1 MTTAKL
7 TNYSQHANQTVIV
20 SSTAELQAA
29 IAQLDTS
36 GGGTILVDGNSG
48 PYTMKA
54 LQVGGTDSPIKIT
67 SVDTGNPAQ
76 FTQIDIDQ
84 SSHLTLTGIHVED
97 PALNSPSDGINTE
110 FDIKVYYSNHIEI
123 GNITMDGGGTEF
135 FDPNVGARP
144 GMKGIKFDN
153 TQDSL
158 FIDNTLTGH
167 LDAVEL
173 IKVEGIVVSGND
185 ISGAQGDGIR
195 GGGWKHVDLTD
206 NNIHDFVGVAYEVYH
221 SDMIQLWSTW
231 PHNYQNEDIEIS
243 GNFLDAGNGVATQ
256 TLLLQAEAFT
266 NPSHPNY
273 GVYNDDVRVHDNLI
287 YNGHFHGVTLSN
299 TTNAQV
305 YNNTVLWNEDAGNSD
320 VTGQALSTEPP
331 TIRLTNSPNA
341 TVQDNVAQQ
350 ILVNGSFDHSDNYH
364 LSYTDPSDPNYA
376 YDHAGGISLGG
387 NATLQDLQFTSGALD
402 GSVGS
407 PSFSWSGSAT
417 STGSGA
423 SIAPPTT
430 FFAPTTFA
438 NAPAFAADDAADNG
452 PQNSGS
458 SSEAVATSGFQT
470 SEASGIG
477 SGNSEAA
484 SEQGAE
490 AATGFSFGPSVAEQ
504 SVASDTFEQ
513 SVVFGQDDTGADV
526 GEAIT
531 RASQSGTSSC
541 KASCNP

>member
-1 MTTAKL
+1 
-7 TNYSQHANQTVIV
+7 
-20 SSTAELQAA
+20 
-29 IAQLDTS
+29 
-36 GGGTILVDGNSG
+36 
-48 PYTMKA
+48 
-54 LQVGGTDSPIKIT
+54 
-67 SVDTGNPAQ
+67 
-76 FTQIDIDQ
+76 
-84 SSHLTLTGIHVED
+84 
-97 PALNSPSDGINTE
+97 
-110 FDIKVYYSNHIEI
+110 
-123 GNITMDGGGTEF
+123 
-135 FDPNVGARP
+135 
-144 GMKGIKFDN
+144 
-153 TQDSL
+153 
-158 FIDNTLTGH
+158 
-167 LDAVEL
+167 
-173 IKVEGIVVSGND
+173 
-185 ISGAQGDGIR
+185 
-195 GGGWKHVDLTD
+195 
-206 NNIHDFVGVAYEVYH
+206 
-221 SDMIQLWSTW
+221 
-231 PHNYQNEDIEIS
+231 
-243 GNFLDAGNGVATQ
+243 
-256 TLLLQAEAFT
+256 
-266 NPSHPNY
+266 
-273 GVYNDDVRVHDNLI
+273 
-287 YNGHFHGVTLSN
+287 
-299 TTNAQV
+299 
-305 YNNTVLWNEDAGNSD
+305 
-320 VTGQALSTEPP
+320 
-331 TIRLTNSPNA
+331 LTNSPNA

-531 RASQSGTSSC
+531 RASQSGTSSSGDAAISSGRIVQSVLQSMISDNEAAPSSQSAV
-541 KASCNP
+541 ASTISLEDVVPITETFDDTPPTSADTEDEDLIVAA